1 MNISLKHSFRDVTL
15 TRLRQSVTYIVPGR
29 FVNLSGLSVSLI
41 LIHVQQYGNHK
52 FSSGLPICPFTRPV
66 VTCDKFYV

>member
-15 TRLRQSVTYIVPGR
+15 ARLRYIVLGR
-29 FVNLSGLSVSLI
+29 FVNLRGLSVSLI
-41 LIHVQQYGNHK
+41 LIHVQQYHK

>member
-15 TRLRQSVTYIVPGR
+15 TRLRYIVPGR
-29 FVNLSGLSVSLI
+29 FVNLRGLSVSLI
-41 LIHVQQYGNHK
+41 LIHVQQYHK

>member
-15 TRLRQSVTYIVPGR
+15 TRLRYIVLGR
-29 FVNLSGLSVSLI
+29 FVNPRGLSVSLI
-41 LIHVQQYGNHK
+41 LIQVQQYHK